1 VLDVTEKIVRRPF
14 RTSNTSA
21 AVLYHVISKGNLTV
35 LVDELDSINDEQRAA
50 ICNIL
55 KGGYQ
60 SNGTAHR
67 MTERNGE
74 QVEIEFSTFCPKMI
88 ATITLDKLDKATR
101 SEPLGFGC
109 NASRVPRNLQ
119 VPPRGRHH
127 PPAEKY
133 ALGARQRGGDQG
145 RAADGC

>member
-1 VLDVTEKIVRRPF
+1 M
-14 RTSNTSA
+14 
-21 AVLYHVISKGNLTV
+21 
-35 LVDELDSINDEQRAA
+35 LVDELDSTTEQRAA
-50 ICNIL
+50 ICNFL

-101 SEPLGFGC
+101 SLTIGIRMH
-109 NASRVPRNLQ
+109 ASRVPRNLPNPVAGCTILQ
-119 VPPRGRHH
+119 RKCMRWAQNNAECIKAVPPIR
-127 PPAEKY
+127 
-133 ALGARQRGGDQG
+133 
-145 RAADGC
+145 